1 VLVLLG
7 GRAKVSS
14 YTEDGSEVILAVRTP
29 EDLLGEVSAI
39 DGLPHSAT
47 VAALEPIEAVA
58 VDVAEFRRFLE
69 TTPRVALVLLETTMA
84 RLRDADRK
92 RIEFGAYDSVGRV
105 ARRLLELAERFGEG
119 SPERVRITLPLSQQE
134 LAGWVG
140 ASREA
145 VSKALHVLWER
156 GLVQTGRRS
165 VTVLDPAGL
174 RRRAM

>member
-1 VLVLLG
+1 VVLLN
-7 GRAKVSS
+7 GRAKISS

-29 EDLLGEVSAI
+29 EDLLGELSAI

-47 VAALEPIEAVA
+47 VGALEPIDAV
-58 VDVAEFRRFLE
+58 VIDGERFREYLE
-69 TTPRVALVLLETTMA
+69 TTPRVALALLEMEVS

-105 ARRLLELAERFGEG
+105 ASRLVELAERFGEA
-119 SPERVRITLPLSQQE
+119 SPEGVRIALPLSQRE

-145 VSKALHVLWER
+145 VTKALHVLRQR
-156 GLVQTGRRS
+156 GLIETHRRS